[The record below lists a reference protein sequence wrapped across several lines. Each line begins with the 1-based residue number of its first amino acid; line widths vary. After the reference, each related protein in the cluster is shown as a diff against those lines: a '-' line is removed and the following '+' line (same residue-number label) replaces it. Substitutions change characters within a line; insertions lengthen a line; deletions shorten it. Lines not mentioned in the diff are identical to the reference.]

1 MTAIEGASALDRLGP
16 VLSRHPVDHRKRWV
30 NAAWALVV
38 AVPAGWLGVWGA
50 FTTSGGSA
58 GGNRAIGLLIG
69 LALGAVWIAAVQ
81 IARAL
86 RGAPGE
92 YFEVRELGLVHGSR
106 RGADGWTWDRVTDLH
121 IEGDAVNRLAT
132 RLGNGYRVEIALD
145 DGRRLRTDGLTAYAG
160 DLGRVLL
167 ARCPQVALRP
177 RIPWWGRAGGWLLAW
192 AALCVLAIAG
202 QILYIVDHPDHE
214 HRERTA
220 LGMATV
226 TDAPGISETGFAL
239 LACGMMICFIAAI
252 TFVILFFRGRAYRRM
267 SRR

>member
-16 VLSRHPVDHRKRWV
+16 VLSRHPIDHRKRWV

-69 LALGAVWIAAVQ
+69 LALGAVWIASVQ
-81 IARAL
+81 IWRAL

-121 IEGDAVNRLAT
+121 IEGNAVNRLAT
-132 RLGNGYRVEIALD
+132 RLGNGYRVEIAFD
-145 DGRRLRTDGLTAYAG
+145 DGRRLRTDGLAAYAG

-177 RIPWWGRAGGWLLAW
+177 RIPWWGKAGGRLLAL

-202 QILYIVDHPDHE
+202 QVLYIADHPDHE
-214 HRERTA
+214 RSKRTTA
-220 LGMATV
+220 GMTTV
-226 TDAPGISETGFAL
+226 TDVPGIGEAGFAL
-239 LACGMMICFIAAI
+239 LACGLMICFIAAI
-252 TFVILFFRGRAYRRM
+252 TFVILFFRGRPYRRM
-267 SRR
+267 SPR